1 VITKLL
7 TPVEVA
13 KVLDV
18 HVETVTKWI
27 RQGYLPAR
35 NLSAGK
41 RRATWRIDEAELV
54 KWIQSRSRQ

>member
-1 VITKLL
+1 MITKLL

-41 RRATWRIDEAELV
+41 QRATWRIDEAELV

>member
-41 RRATWRIDEAELV
+41 RRATWRIDEAELAR
-54 KWIQSRSRQ
+54 WIAKRPRQ